1 MSRTTIAIA
10 VAAAL
15 LTPVATAHAAVDTI
29 GSDLS
34 GTATTA
40 IQHPE
45 DTALVQ
51 LSGVAGPTVPT
62 GGQVLSTHVKGCS
75 EKGNVPQNPET
86 ALYIQDLRGSGASQK
101 VISTSQQFHLPIC
114 GAGADT
120 NTVTSFAPRDQCVEA
135 GDLVGIVVG
144 GQTPGYP
151 QGTQYFIAKPNPG
164 ASLGVFSG
172 NGHTVSGSHYA
183 FSSQADTELL
193 AQTRVGTGAD
203 SPSHC
208 AGGSGGGGGGG
219 GGGKPSA
226 SSLQL
231 PRSVTVTSGRGQ
243 LQATCALAAGDTCK
257 VSLVA
262 TIGKNRPK
270 RVGTIAGSIG
280 GGETAALTL
289 KLNRTGKSTLSK
301 GSFSATLRG
310 KLRGKGG
317 AVAVARK
324 LSVTAG

>member
-144 GQTPGYP
+144 GQPPGYP

-172 NGHTVSGSHYA
+172 NGHTVMS
-183 FSSQADTELL
+183 
-193 AQTRVGTGAD
+193 RN
-203 SPSHC
+203 
-208 AGGSGGGGGGG
+208 
-219 GGGKPSA
+219 
-226 SSLQL
+226 L
-231 PRSVTVTSGRGQ
+231 P
-243 LQATCALAAGDTCK
+243 
-257 VSLVA
+257 
-262 TIGKNRPK
+262 
-270 RVGTIAGSIG
+270 
-280 GGETAALTL
+280 
-289 KLNRTGKSTLSK
+289 TLSPLARPM
-301 GSFSATLRG
+301 SMARCATRE
-310 KLRGKGG
+310 
-317 AVAVARK
+317 VIP
-324 LSVTAG
+324 

>member
-86 ALYIQDLRGSGASQK
+86 AIYIQDLRGSGASQK

-219 GGGKPSA
+219 GKPSA

-289 KLNRTGKSTLSK
+289 KLNRTGKSTLRK

-310 KLRGKGG
+310 KLRSKGG

>member
-1 MSRTTIAIA
+1 MSRTTLSIA

-15 LTPVATAHAAVDTI
+15 LTPVTTAHAAVDTI

-40 IQHPE
+40 VQHAE

-51 LSGVAGPTVPT
+51 LSGVAGPAVPT
-62 GGQVLSTHVKGCS
+62 GGQVLSTQVKGCS

-86 ALYIQDLRGSGASQK
+86 ALYIQDLRGSGASQR

-114 GAGADT
+114 GAGADM

-151 QGTQYFIAKPNPG
+151 QGTQYCIAKATPG

-172 NGHTVSGSHYA
+172 NGHTVSGSHYP

-203 SPSHC
+203 SPSRC
-208 AGGSGGGGGGG
+208 AGGSGGGG
-219 GGGKPSA
+219 KPSA
-226 SSLQL
+226 SGLQL
-231 PRSVTVTSGRGQ
+231 PRSVTVTNGRGQ
-243 LQATCALAAGDTCK
+243 LQASCALAAGDTCK

-262 TIGKNRPK
+262 TIGKKRPK

-301 GSFSATLRG
+301 GSFTATLRG
-310 KLRGKGG
+310 KVRGKGG